1 MLDGGRLVGTAM
13 VGGDG
18 HRGWAY
24 YVAAAPDH
32 QGEGIGTA
40 LMRAAEAWLEERDLP
55 KIHVMVRRSN
65 TAVVSFY
72 ESLGYA
78 EQDTLVLGRRFDGS
92 DGGSVNA

>member
-1 MLDGGRLVGTAM
+1 
-13 VGGDG
+13 
-18 HRGWAY
+18 
-24 YVAAAPDH
+24 
-32 QGEGIGTA
+32 
-40 LMRAAEAWLEERDLP
+40 
-55 KIHVMVRRSN
+55 MVRRSN